1 MWKRSSN
8 SITLSC
14 CLPINRSN
22 TSPRE
27 SEESHCHNITL
38 ATKWIQQL
46 TAADARASFQQLL
59 KAVQAR
65 PSTHRKNEKRWHSS
79 LHLATLIHPP
89 TELTTKLNK
98 NVETGS
104 KTKISVLI
112 WCRVLKMMATT
123 TTTTKK
129 QKTLKTKKIS
139 QKLKSCLIESIGGRK
154 GKERSFC

>member
-8 SITLSC
+8 SITFSC

-22 TSPRE
+22 TSPRK

-79 LHLATLIHPP
+79 LHFTQGNGFSHHWRKRVRFIRDWNLYFSNV
-89 TELTTKLNK
+89 TEIFFNHNWKFF
-98 NVETGS
+98 
-104 KTKISVLI
+104 SVMTEILWLFSVI
-112 WCRVLKMMATT
+112 TEIC
-123 TTTTKK
+123 
-129 QKTLKTKKIS
+129 
-139 QKLKSCLIESIGGRK
+139 KSYFYYLRHRFWWK
-154 GKERSFC
+154 